1 MADEIR
7 VIVCIPACSLRRQ
20 LTVSPSMTINAL
32 KQYLPNPDCDLLR
45 EGSIL
50 AEAMPL
56 AFYSISD
63 GSMLV
68 AVSRG
73 CLSSRDR
80 WVHMTLDQEAFE
92 ERMGANANPQLA
104 AESARLRDLRMR
116 RVADRPSAWTRLR
129 ACVDEIEASRGIRAA
144 PTPTVVPHERAA
156 KPNCQPLPPCWA
168 PAQTKRRPRAA
179 H

>member
-1 MADEIR
+1 MSDEIR
-7 VIVCIPACSLRRQ
+7 VIVCVPACSLRRQ
-20 LTVSPSMTINAL
+20 LTVRPSMTVSAL
-32 KQYLPNPDCDLLR
+32 KRFLPNPDCDLLR
-45 EGSIL
+45 EGAIL

-68 AVSRG
+68 AVARG

-80 WVHMTLDQEAFE
+80 WVHLTRDQEAFE
-92 ERMGANANPQLA
+92 ERVGTSMNPQVT

-116 RVADRPSAWTRLR
+116 RVASRPGAWARIGACAEAMEGTPRR
-129 ACVDEIEASRGIRAA
+129 APPTFLPGRANA
-144 PTPTVVPHERAA
+144 PSCE
-156 KPNCQPLPPCWA
+156 PLPPCWF
-168 PAQTKRRPRAA
+168 PTRISLVS